1 MGIFNKKTWT
11 LKKAG
16 NRKTFV
22 NLNTSEKI
30 VVSDVTPTTG
40 DEITSDQMNDLENR
54 INDAIDS
61 LDSSKQDSA
70 TAITTSNIGSQHVAY
85 ADSAGS
91 ASTAWSD
98 ITGKPDFATVATSG
112 AYGDLSGRPSL
123 ATVATSGSYTD
134 LSNKPTIPTNTN
146 QLTNGAGFI
155 TSSGS
160 CASATKATNDG
171 NGNNIAN
178 SISALN
184 TALANRLDNGSIMLK
199 TFTYYSL
206 HLNSGINQISMANW
220 QVPSDCYL
228 LSMRMDSATHLGATI
243 GEIEYPVRFQINSP
257 QTYNIYAVFS
267 CFFIKKNKITSLGNQ
282 YF

>member
-91 ASTAWSD
+91 A
-98 ITGKPDFATVATSG
+98 
-112 AYGDLSGRPSL
+112 
-123 ATVATSGSYTD
+123 
-134 LSNKPTIPTNTN
+134 TN
-146 QLTNGAGFI
+146 
-155 TSSGS
+155 
-160 CASATKATNDG
+160 ATNATQDG
-171 NGNNIAN
+171 NGNNIAQQFT
-178 SISALN
+178 SINASLTNKFNGTVGSGETILDCVVNRAPVGLSFWYTQSAADSPVSGTVSFCIINKATSSGAYSYVYLFSSNISRAYISSTVPSAL
-184 TALANRLDNGSIMLK
+184 T
-199 TFTYYSL
+199 
-206 HLNSGINQISMANW
+206 W
-220 QVPSDCYL
+220 QQL
-228 LSMRMDSATHLGATI
+228 TG
-243 GEIEYPVRFQINSP
+243 
-257 QTYNIYAVFS
+257 
-267 CFFIKKNKITSLGNQ
+267 
-282 YF
+282 